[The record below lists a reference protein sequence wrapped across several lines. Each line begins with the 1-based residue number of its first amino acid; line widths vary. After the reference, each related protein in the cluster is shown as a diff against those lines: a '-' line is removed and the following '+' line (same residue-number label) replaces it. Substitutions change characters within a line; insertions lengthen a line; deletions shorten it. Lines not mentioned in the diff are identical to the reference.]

1 MGDSL
6 DSARSKLNTFV
17 FDILFYPD
25 IGMKLKTQML
35 AYSRLAPIQITTWGH
50 SETSGIN
57 TIDYFISSKYFH
69 DNPNFDS
76 RLDLDGGKE
85 SEFIN
90 QDKLQSKFSEKL
102 ILCNSLSTY
111 YIRPSL
117 MFLCGVNK
125 FKSRKEYH
133 LREEWNVYGCLQT
146 FYKFNTE
153 FEKVLKG
160 ILMRDPK
167 AIILIS
173 NVVPFSRGHLSRLQ
187 NSLGLEINRIKWF
200 PPLDTIDYL
209 NLISLCDVILDP
221 FPFGGCNTSFEAFDL
236 GIPVV
241 TYPSNILSGR
251 FTFGLYKK
259 MGINDCIVHS
269 SSEYIELSTNITK
282 NRLLRNKIIR
292 KIELN
297 KHKIF
302 QDIESVHEYS
312 RIFDKLVSSL

>member
-1 MGDSL
+1 M
-6 DSARSKLNTFV
+6 
-17 FDILFYPD
+17 
-25 IGMKLKTQML
+25 
-35 AYSRLAPIQITTWGH
+35 
-50 SETSGIN
+50 
-57 TIDYFISSKYFH
+57 
-69 DNPNFDS
+69 
-76 RLDLDGGKE
+76 
-85 SEFIN
+85 
-90 QDKLQSKFSEKL
+90 
-102 ILCNSLSTY
+102 
-111 YIRPSL
+111 
-117 MFLCGVNK
+117 
-125 FKSRKEYH
+125 
-133 LREEWNVYGCLQT
+133 
-146 FYKFNTE
+146 
-153 FEKVLKG
+153 
-160 ILMRDPK
+160 
-167 AIILIS
+167 
-173 NVVPFSRGHLSRLQ
+173 
-187 NSLGLEINRIKWF
+187 
-200 PPLDTIDYL
+200 
-209 NLISLCDVILDP
+209 ILDP